1 MQRRF
6 LNMDKTETKEQTQK
20 RFLNIKQI
28 KSKDLNKLIA
38 GF

>member
-6 LNMDKTETKEQTQK
+6 LNMEQTETKEQMQK
-20 RFLNIKQI
+20 WFLNIKQT
-28 KSKDLNKLIA
+28 KSKDLNKLQA

>member
-6 LNMDKTETKEQTQK
+6 LNMEQTETKEQMQEW
-20 RFLNIKQI
+20 FLNIKQT
-28 KSKDLNKLIA
+28 KSKNLNRLKV

>member
-6 LNMDKTETKEQTQK
+6 LNMDQTETKEQTQK